1 MAWYS
6 DEEYEFRRDCG
17 EKKRTAASSHKQRT
31 HAGKGG
37 RVRFPSDFKSRKE
50 LKAMN
55 GECVT
60 YKLGDPMKWEDF
72 KKLPDEYKIMYINGI
87 RERFGA
93 HDGRIAGMLGI
104 DRKTFQL
111 YLVDLKVGL
120 DQDYNYVVWDEEAWN
135 MWAFGLIKDD
145 LVEETA
151 EEVTTDISIKP
162 MTWDGF
168 KVLPDEDKVA
178 YIKAIREEFKPTD
191 VAIAEMMGVRSMTFG
206 KEVRRLGLGLGKNS
220 RLGARHNWDKD
231 GFYRWAFPTR
241 YLKTAEDIAE
251 HALEESED
259 MSESSAVKTTE
270 DIAECVAVEETVE
283 DTTSEAVCEALE
295 APVSGEQ
302 VYDDAEEV
310 VENKAAQVVRHCE
323 TVVPNSGV
331 MSFECEAGAALN
343 MVKMLLSGSKVR
355 IKVEWE
361 VVEE

>member
-60 YKLGDPMKWEDF
+60 YKLGDPMIWDEF
-72 KKLPDEYKIMYINGI
+72 KKLPDEYKIMYIKGI
-87 RERFGA
+87 REKFGA
-93 HDGRIAGMLGI
+93 HDGRIAGMMGI

-135 MWAFGLIKDD
+135 MWAFGKREETV
-145 LVEETA
+145 VEEVIEAA
-151 EEVTTDISIKP
+151 ESDISIKP
-162 MTWDGF
+162 MSWTDF
-168 KVLPDEDKVA
+168 RVLPDEEKIA
-178 YIKAIREEFKPTD
+178 YIKAVRDTFKPTD
-191 VAIAEMMGVRSMTFG
+191 GAIAEMMGVVNTTLG
-206 KEVRRLGLGLGKNS
+206 KELRRLGLGLGKGS
-220 RLGARHNWDKD
+220 PLGARHHWDSD
-231 GFYRWAFPTR
+231 AYYRWAFPTR
-241 YLKTAEDIAE
+241 YLKSDVKSAG
-251 HALEESED
+251 D
-259 MSESSAVKTTE
+259 MAKPDVKE
-270 DIAECVAVEETVE
+270 PET
-283 DTTSEAVCEALE
+283 VCEALE
-295 APVSGEQ
+295 APVSEVQ
-302 VYDDAEEV
+302 EICKVEEA
-310 VENKAAQVVRHCE
+310 VENTVTEAIRHCE
-323 TVVPNSGV
+323 TVVPKIGS
-331 MSFECEAGAALN
+331 MTFECEAGAALN